1 VKVKPIVVV
10 VPRIGDVR
18 GAFEHREGDVRASQ
32 YGADGEACRA
42 RADDQRV
49 DTFR

>member
-10 VPRIGDVR
+10 VPRIGDVGR
-18 GAFEHREGDVRASQ
+18 AFENRERDVRASQ
-32 YGADGEACRA
+32 HGADGEACRA

-49 DTFR
+49 DALR